1 MYCNI
6 TCRDLIQSELESH
19 IISETETN
27 LKDKLNKV
35 VSLKGAGPPEVQ
47 TPPLTP
53 TLN

>member
-1 MYCNI
+1 MHCNI

-35 VSLKGAGPPEVQ
+35 VSPNKFVSHSPRMFYH
-47 TPPLTP
+47 T
-53 TLN
+53 